1 MTTAAWL
8 GAGLGTAALVLCAFL
23 GRLLREA
30 KPHHHR
36 EHEDQAQRDWVR
48 QQALERIR
56 SKQPDVID
64 LTDETRVEQDRG
76 SV

>member
-1 MTTAAWL
+1 
-8 GAGLGTAALVLCAFL
+8 VSCAFL

-36 EHEDQAQRDWVR
+36 EQEDQAQREWVR
-48 QQALERIR
+48 RQTLERIR

-64 LTDETRVEQDRG
+64 LTDDRRVEPHAPPPGPDRPDQPEERG
-76 SV
+76 